1 MSRLHLIRKSDNSPV
16 GAPFP
21 GGGWIPHPNKPRGKL
36 GSPARAGWEDGA
48 YRVVEVAYASAPVEG
63 KRRTGQKQFSYSA
76 RTGMIVEC
84 YTEEDIPAPRV
95 QTDAEKLERAT
106 GLSVAQFKALLA

>member
-1 MSRLHLIRKSDNSPV
+1 MSRLHLIRKSDSSLV

-21 GGGWIPHPNKPRGKL
+21 SGGWIPHPNKPRGKL
-36 GSPARAGWEDGA
+36 GSPARAGWEDEA
-48 YRVVEVAYASAPVEG
+48 YRVVEVADASAPVEG
-63 KRRTGQKQFSYSA
+63 KRRTGQKQFSFDAKS
-76 RTGMIVEC
+76 GMVLES